1 MRSLKTSSRRRTRHW
16 RYVTN
21 RITPSASVNAPWT
34 SRMNWVW
41 RRESVVNW
49 TTASWRPLNTRPH
62 CLFDV
67 RLWRTPTGVELN
79 QFNSVY
85 STRHHPIQCF
95 SGLRAHRQSITRLFI
110 TQIAVIYRLHY
121 AQCIGRCTL
130 QALKQK
136 LIEFPP
142 HSDEIVLFLRNGL
155 RKCYAAMK
163 INTRMVNAV
172 GSSTSD
178 EYGATYQCVIQY
190 TRVEPYTRVSGLRL
204 QLGTR

>member
-49 TTASWRPLNTRPH
+49 TTASRRPLNTRPH

-95 SGLRAHRQSITRLFI
+95 SGLRAHRQSITRLYHSNSCNLPTSLRAVYREMHVASFEAKVNWI
-110 TQIAVIYRLHY
+110 PTAFRRNCSVSTKRIA
-121 AQCIGRCTL
+121 
-130 QALKQK
+130 
-136 LIEFPP
+136 
-142 HSDEIVLFLRNGL
+142 
-155 RKCYAAMK
+155 
-163 INTRMVNAV
+163 
-172 GSSTSD
+172 
-178 EYGATYQCVIQY
+178 
-190 TRVEPYTRVSGLRL
+190 
-204 QLGTR
+204 